1 MDNAAP
7 ITRAEHEEF
16 RRRIEAEEHRQNRR
30 LEELEETVRQIQALT
45 ISVEK
50 MVVSMQAMADEQRR
64 QGERL
69 DGLEA
74 EPGKAWKSLRAGLIG
89 AVAAAIGAALV
100 AAVASML

>member
-1 MDNAAP
+1 MDNNSP
-7 ITRAEHEEF
+7 ISRAEHEEF

-50 MVVSMQAMADEQRR
+50 MAVSMQAMADEQKR

-69 DGLEA
+69 ESLEE

-89 AVAAAIGAALV
+89 AVAAAVGTALV